1 MLHIIPMWERSQSAG
16 GIDTALIFVSRLYP
30 RNPNF
35 QKNLPLNGRFTPD
48 GHFFQSLSGRGRGVG
63 KTIDGSVWIFSVR
76 FGIGSFGISGPKY
89 RIIRFGSVC
98 VEKIQTV
105 RFGILGNYTDRIIRF
120 GLAIP
125 NPSIL

>member
-63 KTIDGSVWIFSVR
+63 KTIDGSVWIFSVQFGIRYEKIR
-76 FGIGSFGISGPKY
+76 FGIGSFRFVQPEPKIARYTELFGSIWQY
-89 RIIRFGSVC
+89 RIH
-98 VEKIQTV
+98 
-105 RFGILGNYTDRIIRF
+105 LY
-120 GLAIP
+120 
-125 NPSIL
+125 